1 MSSAAEPLSP
11 CRPDVVLRPTVL
23 RPTVLRR
30 LRPTV
35 LHDPSGPAL
44 PWLHAD
50 EPPSSPAA
58 LTSTTQRG
66 YPSRQRGFF
75 VPACAAGGIGA
86 RVRAAGEDAP
96 SGASDRKTTGPM
108 SEQTEQQAQQDAGR
122 ATYDV
127 AAAQDR
133 WRKVWEEL
141 NPFQAADDGSRE
153 RRYAL
158 TMFPY
163 PSGDLHMG
171 HAEVMALHDVIAR
184 YWWQRGY
191 DVMNPI
197 GWDSFGL
204 PAENAA
210 IKRGEHPATYTYANI
225 ETQAESF
232 RRYAVSFDWSRRLH
246 TSDPE
251 YYRWTQWLFLRF
263 REQGLAYRKFSP
275 VNWCPVDQTVLANEQ
290 VVQGTCERCGAEVT
304 KRELSQWYFKVTD
317 YAQRLLDDMEQLK
330 DTWPERVLAMQRNWI
345 GRSEGAHVDFE
356 IEAADGQPARSV
368 TVFTTRPD
376 TLFGATFFVVA
387 ADAKLAAEICAPEH
401 REGYEAYL
409 EEVRKETEI
418 DRLSTERE
426 KTGVFLGRHAVN
438 PVNGER
444 VPVWAA
450 DYVLADYGTGA
461 VMAVPAHDQRDL
473 DFAKAFGLPVRRVVD
488 TGEPNPEQT
497 YVATVGDGV
506 YVNSASDGF
515 SLDGLSDKASGISRT
530 VARLEEE
537 GRGKGAVN
545 FRLRDWLLS
554 RQRFWGCPIPIV
566 HCEACGE
573 VPVPDEQLPV
583 ELPDLRGADLKPK
596 GTSPLAA
603 AEEWV
608 NTSCPSCGG
617 PAKRDS
623 DTMDTFVDSSWY
635 FLRYCSP
642 DYTDGPFDPAAVRSW
657 MPAHQYVGGVEHA
670 ILHLL
675 YSRFFTKVLHDMG
688 MIDFVEPFTALLNQ
702 GQVINQGK
710 AMSKSLGNG
719 VNLGEMIDE
728 YGVDAVR
735 LTLVFA
741 GPPEDDIDWA
751 DVSPA
756 GSLKFLQ
763 RAWRLSGDVSSAPGT
778 EFAGGD
784 ETLRKATHRTLAE
797 VEHLLDGHRFNV
809 VVARVMELVNVTRKA
824 IDSGC
829 GLADPAVREATEAVA
844 IVLSLVAP
852 YTAEEMWERLGHEP
866 TVARVGWPVVEEA
879 LLVQESVTAIVQVG
893 GKLRA
898 KLEVSPDISEADL
911 EAMALAEPVIQR
923 SLEGRTVRK
932 VIVRAP
938 KLVNIVAS

>member
-1 MSSAAEPLSP
+1 M
-11 CRPDVVLRPTVL
+11 
-23 RPTVLRR
+23 
-30 LRPTV
+30 
-35 LHDPSGPAL
+35 
-44 PWLHAD
+44 
-50 EPPSSPAA
+50 
-58 LTSTTQRG
+58 
-66 YPSRQRGFF
+66 
-75 VPACAAGGIGA
+75 
-86 RVRAAGEDAP
+86 
-96 SGASDRKTTGPM
+96 
-108 SEQTEQQAQQDAGR
+108 TEQAEER

-127 AAAQDR
+127 VAVQDR
-133 WRKVWEEL
+133 WRKAWEDL
-141 NPFQAADDGSRE
+141 NPFEAADDGKRE

-184 YWWQRGY
+184 YWWQRGF

-210 IKRGEHPATYTYANI
+210 IKRDEHPATYTYANI

-232 RRYAVSFDWSRRLH
+232 RRYAISFDWSRRLH

-263 REQGLAYRKFSP
+263 RERGLAYRKSSP
-275 VNWCPVDQTVLANEQ
+275 VNWCPNDQTVLANEQ
-290 VVQGTCERCGAEVT
+290 VVQGACERCGAEVT
-304 KRELSQWYFKVTD
+304 KRELTQWYFKVTD
-317 YAQRLLDDMEQLK
+317 YAQRLLDDMEMLK

-345 GRSEGAHVDFE
+345 GRSEGAHVDFD
-356 IEAADGQPARSV
+356 IEPREDTGGGTLSGRTVS
-368 TVFTTRPD
+368 VFTTRPD
-376 TLFGATFFVVA
+376 TLYGATFFVVA
-387 ADAKLAAEICAPEH
+387 ADAKLADEICAPEQ
-401 REGYEAYL
+401 REAFQAYL
-409 EEVRKETEI
+409 EQVRKESEI

-426 KTGVFLGRHAVN
+426 KTGVFLGRYAVN

-444 VPVWAA
+444 IPVWAA

-473 DFAKAFGLPVRRVVD
+473 DFAKAFDLPVRRVVD
-488 TGEPNPEQT
+488 TGEPNPEET
-497 YVATVGDGV
+497 FVATTGDGV

-515 SLDGLSDKASGISRT
+515 SLDGLTDKTSGIARI
-530 VARLEEE
+530 VERLEAE
-537 GRGKGAVN
+537 GRGTGAVN

-566 HCEACGE
+566 HCDSCGE
-573 VPVPDEQLPV
+573 VPVPDDQLPV

-603 AEEWV
+603 AEDWV

-642 DYTDGPFDPAAVRSW
+642 NYTDGPFDPEAVRRW
-657 MPAHQYVGGVEHA
+657 MPAEQYVGGVEHA

-688 MIDFVEPFTALLNQ
+688 MVDFVEPFEALLNQ

-719 VNLGEMIDE
+719 VDLGEMIDE

-751 DVSPA
+751 DVSPG

-763 RAWRLSGDVSSAPGT
+763 RAWRLSGDVGSAPGT
-778 EFAGGD
+778 SFADGD
-784 ETLRKATHRTLAE
+784 VALRKATHRTLHE
-797 VEHLLDGHRFNV
+797 VEQLIDSHRFNV
-809 VVARVMELVNVTRKA
+809 VVARVMELVNLTRKA

-829 GLADPAVREATEAVA
+829 GPADPAVREATEAVA
-844 IVLSLVAP
+844 IMLSLVAP
-852 YTAEEMWERLGHEP
+852 YTAEEMWSRLGHEP
-866 TVARVGWPVVEEA
+866 TVARVGWPAVDES
-879 LLVQESVTAIVQVG
+879 LLVQDSITAIVQVQ

-898 KLEVSPDISEADL
+898 KLEVSPDISAADL

-923 SLEGRTVRK
+923 SLEGKTVRK
-932 VIVRAP
+932 VIVKVP
-938 KLVNIVAS
+938 KLVNVVAT

>member
-1 MSSAAEPLSP
+1 M
-11 CRPDVVLRPTVL
+11 
-23 RPTVLRR
+23 
-30 LRPTV
+30 
-35 LHDPSGPAL
+35 
-44 PWLHAD
+44 
-50 EPPSSPAA
+50 
-58 LTSTTQRG
+58 
-66 YPSRQRGFF
+66 
-75 VPACAAGGIGA
+75 
-86 RVRAAGEDAP
+86 
-96 SGASDRKTTGPM
+96 
-108 SEQTEQQAQQDAGR
+108 TEQAEDR
-122 ATYDV
+122 TTYDV
-127 AAAQDR
+127 AAVQDK
-133 WRKVWEEL
+133 WRKVWEDL
-141 NPFQAADDGSRE
+141 NPFEAADDGSRE

-191 DVMNPI
+191 DVLNPI

-210 IKRGEHPATYTYANI
+210 IKRDEHPATYTYANI

-232 RRYAVSFDWSRRLH
+232 RRYGISFDWSRRLH

-263 REQGLAYRKFSP
+263 RERGLAYRKSSP
-275 VNWCPVDQTVLANEQ
+275 VNWCPNDQTVLANEQ
-290 VVQGTCERCGAEVT
+290 VVAGTCERCGAEVT
-304 KRELSQWYFKVTD
+304 KRELTQWYFKVTD
-317 YAQRLLDDMEQLK
+317 YAERLLDDMEQLK
-330 DTWPERVLAMQRNWI
+330 DTWPDRVLAMQRNWI

-356 IEAADGQPARSV
+356 IEAAGEQPARAV

-376 TLFGATFFVVA
+376 TLYGATFFVVA
-387 ADAKLAAEICAPEH
+387 ADAALAGEICAPEQ
-401 REGYEAYL
+401 REAYETYL
-409 EEVRKETEI
+409 TQVRKESDIE
-418 DRLSTERE
+418 RLSTERE
-426 KTGVFLGRHAVN
+426 KTGVFLGRYAVN
-438 PVNGER
+438 PVSGER
-444 VPVWAA
+444 IPVWAA

-473 DFAKAFGLPVRRVVD
+473 DFAKAFDLPVRRVVD
-488 TGEPNPEQT
+488 TGEENPEET
-497 YVATVGDGV
+497 FVATTGDGV
-506 YVNSASDGF
+506 YVNSGE
-515 SLDGLSDKASGISRT
+515 LDGLSEKSAGISAIVR
-530 VARLEEE
+530 RLETA

-554 RQRFWGCPIPIV
+554 RQRFWGCPIPII
-566 HCEACGE
+566 HCDRCGE
-573 VPVPDEQLPV
+573 VPVPDDQLPV

-603 AEEWV
+603 AEDWV
-608 NTSCPSCGG
+608 NVDCPSCGA

-642 DYTDGPFDPAAVRSW
+642 HYEDGPFDPESVRRW
-657 MPAHQYVGGVEHA
+657 MPAEQYVGGVEHA

-688 MIDFVEPFTALLNQ
+688 MVDFVEPFKALLNQ

-719 VNLGEMIDE
+719 VNLGEQIDE
-728 YGVDAVR
+728 FGVDAVR

-763 RAWRLSGDVSSAPGT
+763 RAWRLSGDVASAPGVS
-778 EFAGGD
+778 FDGG
-784 ETLRKATHRTLAE
+784 EQGLRKATHRTLRE
-797 VEHLLDGHRFNV
+797 VEQLVDSHRFNV

-829 GLADPAVREATEAVA
+829 GPADPAVREATEAVA
-844 IVLSLVAP
+844 ILLSLVAP
-852 YTAEEMWERLGHEP
+852 YTAEEMWSRLGHEP
-866 TVARVGWPVVEEA
+866 TVARAGWPTVDES
-879 LLVQESVTAIVQVG
+879 LLVQDSITAVVQVG
-893 GKLRA
+893 GKLKAR
-898 KLEVSPDISEADL
+898 LEVSPDITEADL
-911 EAMALAEPVIQR
+911 EAAAMAEPVIQR
-923 SLEGRTVRK
+923 ALEGKAVRK

-938 KLVNIVAS
+938 KLVNIVAT